1 MKSTVEHLSP
11 TRVRINVEVPFDE
24 LKPNFDRAYQELS
37 KQVRIPGFRP
47 GKVPAKVLESRVGRG
62 PVLDEVVNEAVPN
75 KYLEAVN
82 SSEIRTLGR
91 PDIEVTKIEDG
102 DEVGFTAE
110 VDVRPEITV
119 PAFGELS
126 VTVDDVGVT
135 EDEVQEQ
142 LDELRARFG
151 TLAGVDRPAQSGDF
165 VSIDLSATVDGQHVE
180 EAETSGLSYE
190 IGSEELVAGIDDALI
205 GASEGET
212 RNFTTT
218 LVAGEYAGREADVT
232 VTLNSVKQRQLPEAD
247 DEFAQMASEFDTV
260 EELLADLRERLG
272 RVKKMQQGMQARD
285 KILEALLET
294 VEVPLPESV
303 VQSEIESSEHDA
315 VHPFDHDHERFNEW
329 LQQQGRT
336 REDWD
341 AETRQEAEK
350 AVRTQLVLD
359 TIADTDEIT
368 VSDNELT
375 ERIIYQA
382 QQLGMSPDQYVQQA
396 QQANQLG
403 AIYADVRRSKAL
415 FSIVRQA
422 TVTDESGEALDLDEL
437 FGAQDDGAEE
447 QPEVVEGESEP
458 GSEEVGSVDAQS
470 ESGQSESEQ
479 PDSADS
485 GSEQESTGASK
496 SE

>member
-1 MKSTVEHLSP
+1 MKSTVEHTSP

-24 LKPNFDRAYQELS
+24 LKPNFDRAYKELA
-37 KQVRIPGFRP
+37 KQVRVPGFRP
-47 GKVPAKVLESRVGRG
+47 GKVPARVLESRVGRG

-82 SSEIRTLGR
+82 STELKTLGR

-102 DEVGFTAE
+102 EEVAFTAE
-110 VDVRPEITV
+110 VDIRPEVTV

-126 VTVDDVGVT
+126 VSVDDVGVT
-135 EDEVQEQ
+135 EEEVQEQ

-151 TLAGVDRPAQSGDF
+151 TLSGVDRPAANGDF
-165 VSIDLSATVDGQHVE
+165 VSIDLSATVDGQAVE
-180 EAETSGLSYE
+180 EAQTSGLSHE
-190 IGSEELVAGIDDALI
+190 IGSQELVAGLDEALI
-205 GASEGET
+205 GAGEGET
-212 RNFTTT
+212 KTFTTE
-218 LVAGEYAGREADVT
+218 LVAGDYAGREAEVT
-232 VTLNSVKQRQLPEAD
+232 VTLNSVKQRELPEAD

-260 EELLADLRERLG
+260 EELLGDLRERLG

-285 KILEALLET
+285 KILEALLDS

-303 VQSEIESSEHDA
+303 VDSEIDARKHDA
-315 VHPFDHDHERFNEW
+315 VHPFDHDEDKFNES
-329 LQQQGRT
+329 LQQQGSS

-341 AETRQEAEK
+341 AETRQEAER
-350 AVRTQLVLD
+350 AVKTQLVLD
-359 TIADTDEIT
+359 TIADEEQVQ

-415 FSIVRQA
+415 FTVVRQA
-422 TVTDESGEALDLDEL
+422 TVSDEAGTQLDLDEL
-437 FGAQDDGAEE
+437 FGPEGEDEQDDEL
-447 QPEVVEGESEP
+447 PEVVEGESA
-458 GSEEVGSVDAQS
+458 SEEDS
-470 ESGQSESEQ
+470 ESTEESKTE
-479 PDSADS
+479 
-485 GSEQESTGASK
+485 
-496 SE
+496 